1 MAKFSSAKTSFIA
14 GELSPNAHALTDLPQ
29 YARGAKRIENMTCLK
44 TGALRRRPGSQK
56 MLSVTG
62 SSNTAAIPFLA
73 KHPRE
78 ASSDIMLAFSTK
90 VEAAIPGAHLIQ
102 KDGSVVV
109 AEYRNRSGFT
119 TSLAES
125 MDWCRVNDLTLFAIP
140 DDIPFWA
147 DGANLFGL
155 GYDTSDTSLGNT
167 ILQDAQPYDTN
178 TTSQTVTL
186 SAATVGTG
194 RTATFSALPVLPYHG
209 LVVDTIPG
217 DSPDVGTWLRVE
229 AGLMFVTAV
238 PSNSTLTVTIVTAAS
253 GVGAWTDWGYSKWRR
268 QKGYPRTV
276 AFFDERIWFG
286 GNEGYPNYVWA
297 SKVADYDN
305 FRIPASPAATDP
317 LEFILEGGIETVK
330 WMSAKDRLLV
340 GTEDS
345 EHSFEIDGTGY
356 SRKLRSSTG
365 SSRVRPIA
373 VADSVLFVD
382 SSGTQVREIFY
393 EENSQGYQTED
404 LNTLA
409 DHIVGYSSP
418 SGAQIAQM
426 AWQASENT
434 LWILDDN
441 GGVASLNRNKRQQTA
456 GWQRHEIAGTS
467 VIVTAIET
475 MRDDNGNDDVWI
487 ACTRVAGGTTY
498 YTVEVMRKAWQKT
511 DLGSSLAAD
520 RAQYS
525 CVYLD
530 GAVTSAG
537 TGTVSSVSGL
547 AHLNGETVTIFS
559 DGYYAGTA
567 TVSGGSVTLPAS
579 ATVVVVGMPYTSVVE
594 TLDIDAGSQ
603 LGSSIG
609 SVKQIDRVTVVFNKT
624 CAAEI
629 GPDDDNLQEISFRNA
644 GDALDDPLTP
654 FSGKKTIDFKGSND
668 REAQVVISTD
678 SPYPMTVCGLFMRGQ
693 TNEG

>member
-14 GELSPNAHALTDLPQ
+14 GELSPNAHALTDIPQ

-44 TGALRRRPGSQK
+44 TGALRRRPGLQK

-62 SSNTAAIPFLA
+62 SADTAAIPFLT

-78 ASSDIMLAFSTK
+78 TSSDIMLAFSTK
-90 VEAAIPGAHLIQ
+90 VSGGTSGAHLIK
-102 KDGSVVV
+102 KDGS
-109 AEYRNRSGFT
+109 STGSDLFT
-119 TSLAES
+119 FSSTEL
-125 MDWCRVNDLTLFAIP
+125 DWCRVNDLTIFARG
-140 DDIPFWA
+140 DSTPFWA
-147 DGANLFGL
+147 DGDNLFRL
-155 GYDTSDTSLGNT
+155 GYDTSNVSLGNT
-167 ILQDAQPYDTN
+167 ILQDAQPYSTN
-178 TTSQTVTL
+178 TTSQTITL

-194 RTATFSALPVLPYHG
+194 RTATWSAPPSGLFPYHG
-209 LVVDTIPG
+209 LVQDTLPS
-217 DSPDVGTWLRVE
+217 DSPNVGQWLRVE
-229 AGLMFVTAV
+229 AGFMFITAV
-238 PSNSTLTVTIVTAAS
+238 PSQTTATVTIVTAAS
-253 GVGAWTDWGYSKWRR
+253 GVGAWTDWGFSKWRTY
-268 QKGYPRTV
+268 YPKTV
-276 AFFDERIWFG
+276 AFFDERVWFG
-286 GNEGYPNYVWA
+286 GSQGHPNYVWA
-297 SKVADYDN
+297 SKVGDYDN

-317 LEFILEGGIETVK
+317 LEFILEGGIESIK
-330 WMSAKDRLLV
+330 WMSAKDRLLI

-393 EENSQGYQTED
+393 EDTSQGYQTED

-418 SGAQIAQM
+418 SGAAIVQM

-434 LWILDDN
+434 LWVLDDN
-441 GGVASLNRNKRQQTA
+441 GGVSSLNRNKRQQTA
-456 GWQRHEIAGTS
+456 GWQRHEIGGTS
-467 VIVTAIET
+467 VIATAIET
-475 MRDDNGNDDVWI
+475 MRDDNGNDDVWV
-487 ACTRVAGGTTY
+487 ACTRIAGGTTY
-498 YTVEVMRKAWQKT
+498 YTVEVMRQPWQKS

-537 TGTVSSVSGL
+537 TGTVSTVSGL
-547 AHLNGETVTIFS
+547 SHLNGETVTIFS
-559 DGYYAGTA
+559 DGFYAGTA
-567 TVSGGSVTLPAS
+567 VVAAGAVTLPAA
-579 ATVVVVGMPYTSVVE
+579 ATIVVVGMPYTSLVQ
-594 TLDIDAGSQ
+594 TLDVDAGSQ

-629 GPDDDNLQEISFRNA
+629 GPTSTDMQEISFRNS

-654 FSGKKTIDFKGSND
+654 FSGKKTIEFKGAND
-668 REAQVVISTD
+668 REAHVVISTD